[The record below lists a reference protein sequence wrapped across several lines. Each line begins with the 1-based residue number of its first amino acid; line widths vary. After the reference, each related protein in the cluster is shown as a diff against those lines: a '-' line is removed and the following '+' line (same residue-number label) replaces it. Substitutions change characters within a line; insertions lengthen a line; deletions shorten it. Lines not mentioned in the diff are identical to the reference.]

1 MESQPVSKTVKAGS
15 STYFFDLKNTKDGKP
30 YLVVTQSR
38 FKGEGSERLR
48 ASLIVFPEN
57 VREFLQALQEMV
69 QSIGYDAID
78 QKSLDKNNHKGVQH
92 YPHHP

>member
-48 ASLIVFPEN
+48 ASLIVFPEYAQD
-57 VREFLQALQEMV
+57 FMQALKKKV
-69 QSIGYDAID
+69 S
-78 QKSLDKNNHKGVQH
+78 KLS
-92 YPHHP
+92 